1 MIVLICEDPQDN
13 KNHEGDSDNSE
24 PVLNFQNWFW
34 VATVISPFWKMQF

>member
-24 PVLNFQNWFW
+24 TFRIGSELPQ
-34 VATVISPFWKMQF
+34 